1 MIYPVDVIVIIQNAL
16 LDACVYWT
24 VCHSIVNNMFR
35 FRFKVLK
42 VTIKKTLQTT
52 GVSLLCL
59 LIYTKPADCIFK
71 VNDTILIA
79 K

>member
-1 MIYPVDVIVIIQNAL
+1 MIYPVDVIAIIQNAL
-16 LDACVYWT
+16 LDACVYCT

-35 FRFKVLK
+35 FRFKILK

>member
-16 LDACVYWT
+16 LDACVYCT

>member
-1 MIYPVDVIVIIQNAL
+1 MLIQL
-16 LDACVYWT
+16 
-24 VCHSIVNNMFR
+24 IE